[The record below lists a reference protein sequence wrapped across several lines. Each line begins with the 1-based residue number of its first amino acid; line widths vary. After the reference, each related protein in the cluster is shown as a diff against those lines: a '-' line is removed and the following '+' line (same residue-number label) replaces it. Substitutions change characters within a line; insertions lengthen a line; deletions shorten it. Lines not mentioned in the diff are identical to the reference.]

1 MNTFSVKLWVNKQRV
16 KKNGNVSLYIQII
29 VDKKHDEVPL
39 NIEWPFSKIDLERGE
54 LLPRKKNDPD
64 LHEFSLMINAEKHK
78 FWNLAKT
85 FRLQERDFTLDQI
98 IKESR
103 VYERRISLVKYM
115 ENRIHEL
122 KRSHDRAWETIKHYN
137 TTKNRVLEFEPNT
150 KLRQVDKIWLT
161 KFAAFLSK
169 RHKNSKNMI
178 WSRIKDI
185 KAFLE
190 VADKEGLAINTDFR
204 NYKNKK
210 PTSKTIWL
218 EEDELRRLIQ
228 LHHSGTLEGN
238 MATCLQAFLFA
249 CFTGLRI
256 SDLQRMNSA
265 WVMNN
270 ELRFIPKKTQKFEK
284 EVVVPLIPLAVEF
297 LKDTDL
303 SFDLPSDQ
311 KFNVKLKMIAEKAK
325 IYKNLS
331 TKVARHTFGS
341 QSAIAGIPLQ
351 VISQLMGHASI
362 QTTMVYIHIADD
374 IQRREMVKL
383 QNAFANILSKDGRA
397 EPGRIF

>member
-1 MNTFSVKLWVNKQRV
+1 MNTFSVKLWVNKQRI

-29 VDKKHDEVPL
+29 VDKKHDEIPL
-39 NIEWPFSKIDLERGE
+39 NIEWPFDKIDLKKGE
-54 LLPRKKNDPD
+54 LLPRQKKDPD
-64 LHEFSLMINAEKHK
+64 HYEFSLIVNTEKHK

-85 FRLQERDFTLDQI
+85 FRLQERDFTLDQLVA
-98 IKESR
+98 EAR
-103 VYERRISLVKYM
+103 VYERRFSLVKYM
-115 ENRIHEL
+115 ENRIKQL
-122 KRSHDRAWETIKHYN
+122 KRSYDRAPETIKHYN
-137 TTKNRVLEFEPNT
+137 TTKNRIMEFDPGV
-150 KLRQVDKIWLT
+150 KIRQVDRIWLS
-161 KFAAFLSK
+161 KFAIFLSK

-178 WSRIKDI
+178 WSRIKDV
-185 KAFLE
+185 KAFIE

-210 PTSKTIWL
+210 PEGKTVWL
-218 EEDELRRLIQ
+218 NEDELRRLIKLYQ
-228 LHHSGTLEGN
+228 SGTLEGN

-265 WVMNN
+265 WVVDN
-270 ELRFIPKKTQKFEK
+270 ELRFIPKKTQKLQK

-297 LKDTDL
+297 LKNTNM
-303 SFDLPSDQ
+303 SFNLPSDQ
-311 KFNVKLKMIAEKAK
+311 KFNVKLKTIAEKAK
-325 IYKNLS
+325 IDKNLS

-351 VISQLMGHASI
+351 VISKLMGHASI

-374 IQRREMVKL
+374 IKRREMIKL
-383 QNAFANILSKDGRA
+383 QAAFGNILQPSAARTH
-397 EPGRIF
+397 

>member
-16 KKNGNVSLYIQII
+16 KKSGNVSLYIQII
-29 VDKKHDEVPL
+29 VDKKHDEIPL
-39 NIEWPFSKIDLERGE
+39 NIEWPFVRIDLERGE

-64 LHEFSLMINAEKHK
+64 VHEFSLMINAEKNK

-85 FRLQERDFTLDQI
+85 FRLQDRDFTLDQI
-98 IKESR
+98 IAEAR

-115 ENRIHEL
+115 ENRILEL
-122 KRSHDRAWETIKHYN
+122 RRSYERAYETIKHYN
-137 TTKNRVLEFEPNT
+137 TTKNRILEFDPNV
-150 KLRQVDKIWLT
+150 KIRQVDRIWLT
-161 KFAAFLSK
+161 KFGTFLSK
-169 RHKNSKNMI
+169 RHKNSRNMI
-178 WSRIKDI
+178 WSRIKDV
-185 KAFLE
+185 KAFIE
-190 VADKEGLAINTDFR
+190 VADKEGLAINSDFR

-210 PTSKTIWL
+210 PEGKTIWL
-218 EEDELRRLIQ
+218 EEAELRRLIQ
-228 LHHSGTLEGN
+228 LHQSGTLEGN
-238 MATCLQAFLFA
+238 TATCLQAFLFA

-256 SDLQRMNSA
+256 SDLQRLNSA
-265 WVMNN
+265 WIVDN
-270 ELRFIPKKTQKFEK
+270 ELRFIPKKTQKLQK

-297 LKDTDL
+297 LKNTNL

-311 KFNVKLKMIAEKAK
+311 KFNIKLKEIAEKAK

-351 VISQLMGHASI
+351 VISKLMGHATI

-383 QNAFANILSKDGRA
+383 QTAFANILQPRQP
-397 EPGRIF
+397 EPGKFL